1 MSRTATASKPDDESE
16 GSADLFG
23 NQLAAGSSTVFSCL
37 AGLAALRSAEGS
49 YQWPEMEARLSQ
61 TDIDRYLR
69 NWHDQA
75 FACWLSLAPARQ
87 ALELGQHLSS
97 NLFHCSPPLSGFR
110 VLIPAGATRPE
121 IDLYNVDLRLCLS
134 LLNSGSATQAAHRH
148 TLTLLRA
155 IKVSGGAISL
165 SLKELG
171 PAEGITPNHL
181 GRIFHEQ
188 VGKSFREYLRLVR
201 LGRAAY
207 LLRCSH
213 KPVKSLAAEAG
224 YPDAS
229 NFVHDFKDIF
239 GKSPQT
245 YRTCANPSGS
255 IIPSQRSL
263 ILTIA
268 RADRFHL
275 DCNSDTTHPS
285 GHKASH

>member
-1 MSRTATASKPDDESE
+1 MSRMATASRPYGESDL
-16 GSADLFG
+16 SADLFG
-23 NQLAAGSSTVFSCL
+23 SQLPAGSPTVFSCL

-61 TDIDRYLR
+61 KDIDRYLR

-87 ALELGQHLSS
+87 AAELRQHLSS
-97 NLFHCSPPLSGFR
+97 NFFHCPPPLSDFR
-110 VLIPAGATRPE
+110 VLTPAGATRPE
-121 IDLYNVDLRLCLS
+121 TDLYDVDLRLCFL
-134 LLNSGSATQAAHRH
+134 LLNSRSGTEPAHRH

-207 LLRCSH
+207 LLRCSR

-255 IIPSQRSL
+255 IISSQRSL

-268 RADRFHL
+268 CADRFNL
-275 DCNSDTTHPS
+275 DCNSDTTHPP